1 MNEKMMKEM
10 TPQELEDFHKSFHDS
25 ADKWEDTKIEI
36 LSGMYSNLGLERIN
50 ELTQED
56 LEWEIEKYARMKK
69 YIGRKER
76 LDPFDK
82 SDIAI
87 LLQNK
92 EYQPLPI
99 GMMKRVDIICML
111 WEASGERV
119 RRAKE
124 KTRLA
129 KEERMRN
136 DPECAKRGGWW

>member
-136 DPECAKRGGWW
+136 DPECAKRGGW